1 MEATVEDWQNVGRH
15 TVDDAPWPEIVVD
28 DDRTIRLVRT
38 GDGRVVAVE
47 PTCPHLGS
55 PLTRAE
61 VSGTTL
67 ECPFH
72 WYAFDL
78 ATGRNLHPGW
88 DDCTLAVYPTEVRD
102 GDVWVQLPTATP

>member
-1 MEATVEDWQNVGRH
+1 MEAAVEGWKNVGSHRIEG
-15 TVDDAPWPEIVVD
+15 APWPEVVVD
-28 DDRTIRLVRT
+28 DDLTVRLVRT
-38 GDGRVVAVE
+38 DDGSIVAVE

-55 PLTRAE
+55 PLTKAE
-61 VSGTTL
+61 VTGTTL

-88 DDCTLAVYPTEVRD
+88 DDCTLAVYATEVRD
-102 GDVWVQLPTATP
+102 GDVWVRRPASTS